1 MKVLIDATPVQPN
14 SSGIGLYV
22 YNLLEQLYK
31 LNSLKGQNEDQNS
44 YEFGISYQPGLK
56 KWLTGDFLPTGLLSY
71 KNSMHSMPLPEKF
84 CNPLLIN
91 SPELFSFLFEPF
103 LNYPNII
110 HGTNYAVYPFKKS
123 LKILNIY
130 DLTFIKYPEYVDS
143 VVKEYI
149 QIVKKCLTWTD
160 LVITISE
167 SIKQDII
174 EYLNVAPEKVYV
186 TPLASRYENSYLNEI
201 DIISLALSFPQY
213 CFNKPYLLFVST
225 IEPRKNINTLITAFN
240 LLKQKY
246 KIPHDLVLIGQKGWN
261 YTPIFEAIAIS
272 PYQQDIYHL
281 DYLSDQ
287 LVAMFYAKADVFVYP
302 SHYEG
307 FGLPILEAMIFEAP
321 VVTSNVS
328 SMPEVA
334 GDAALLVDPNDPEQL
349 SESILRVISDL
360 NLRNELI
367 KKGRERAKSFSWEKT
382 AQETIKAYKM
392 VLR

>member
-1 MKVLIDATPVQPN
+1 MIKVTIDATPIQLSP
-14 SSGIGLYV
+14 SGVGFYV
-22 YNLLEQLYK
+22 SNLI
-31 LNSLKGQNEDQNS
+31 NSLHNLESINFKL
-44 YEFGISYQPGLK
+44 GISYQPSLK
-56 KWLTGDFLPTGLLSY
+56 NWILKNPEYPTAISNYQAL
-71 KNSMHSMPLPEKF
+71 NSLFIPVRVA
-84 CNPLLIN
+84 NPLLLYTPN
-91 SPELFSFLFEPF
+91 LFSTLFEPS
-103 LNYPNII
+103 LKYPNII
-110 HGTNYAVYPFKKS
+110 HGTNYLVYPFKKS

-130 DLTFIKYPEYVDS
+130 DLTFIKYPEYVNS

-174 EYLNVAPEKVYV
+174 KFLNVDPNKIHV
-186 TPLASRYENSYLNEI
+186 TSLASRYDNLYLNNI
-201 DIISLALSFPQY
+201 DLISLASSFSKY
-213 CFNKPYLLFVST
+213 SFNKPYLLFVST
-225 IEPRKNINTLITAFN
+225 IEPRKNINTLISAFN

-261 YTPIFEAIAIS
+261 YKPIFEAIALS
-272 PYQQDIYHL
+272 PYQEDIYHL

-302 SHYEG
+302 SYYEG
-307 FGLPILEAMIFEAP
+307 FGLPILEAMIFNTP

-334 GDAALLVDPNDPEQL
+334 GDAALLIDPNDSEQL
-349 SESILRVISDL
+349 AESILKVVSDR
-360 NLRNELI
+360 NLRNDLI
-367 KKGRERAKSFSWEKT
+367 KKGQERAKSFSWEKT
-382 AQETIKAYKM
+382 ALETIEAYKM